1 VIGRSRD
8 LPPVAEDSFLR
19 AIDPRTKLAI
29 ALLASFALM
38 LELPA
43 LAIFSLAFAALIG
56 FARIAPYAWA
66 QIRRIRWLLVILFAL
81 DWFLVSPRAAIEVTL
96 RLALLVSAFQLLTAT
111 THPEELR
118 RALERLGLPE
128 PIALSLAVAQRTLA
142 DLALEFR
149 RIVDA
154 QRARGIDF
162 VSGPRHGRLRR
173 WWSQSIAVA
182 VPAVVM
188 ATKRAWSAHE
198 AAAVR
203 GFGAPRRR
211 GAPSSALPGRDR
223 ALLMGS
229 IALFVVLAWWR

>member
-1 VIGRSRD
+1 MIGRRHN
-8 LPPVAEDSFLR
+8 LQPLAEDSFLR
-19 AIDPRTKLAI
+19 AVDPRTKLAI

-38 LELPA
+38 LELPG
-43 LAIFSLAFAALIG
+43 LAIFSLAFATLIG
-56 FARIAPYAWA
+56 LAGIGPYAWA
-66 QIRRIRWLLVILFAL
+66 QIRRIRWLLIILFAL
-81 DWFLVSPRAAIEVTL
+81 DWFLVSPRTAVEVTL

-111 THPEELR
+111 THPDELR

-142 DLALEFR
+142 DLELELR

-162 VSGPRHGRLRR
+162 DGGRRSGRLRR

-203 GFGAPRRR
+203 GFGAPRYHD
-211 GAPSSALPGRDR
+211 ATSDALPPRDR
-223 ALLMGS
+223 ALLLGS
-229 IALFVVLAWWR
+229 VALFVVLAWWR